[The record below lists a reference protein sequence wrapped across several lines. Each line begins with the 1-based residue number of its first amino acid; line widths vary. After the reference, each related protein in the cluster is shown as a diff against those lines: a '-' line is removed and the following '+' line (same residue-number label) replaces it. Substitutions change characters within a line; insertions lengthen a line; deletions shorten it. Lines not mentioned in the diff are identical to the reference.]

1 MIIPVMGP
9 TPYLKYDISETVP
22 KIGRNKYKYKELLE
36 SPGKNQIIIMGDVI
50 NSNIAG
56 VAASMEV
63 QKTKKPSSKE
73 ITEQWI
79 KANMPDTPIP
89 RTKYYQNYI
98 SSLGESCQPMNKSH
112 FGRILNKICGPGN
125 LQNIIISSEMCYLY
139 KST

>member
-36 SPGKNQIIIMGDVI
+36 ELLKSPGKNQIIIMGDVI

-73 ITEQWI
+73 ITEQ
-79 KANMPDTPIP
+79 
-89 RTKYYQNYI
+89 
-98 SSLGESCQPMNKSH
+98 
-112 FGRILNKICGPGN
+112 
-125 LQNIIISSEMCYLY
+125 
-139 KST
+139 